1 MVSFVVIMHGIQE
14 QASFAWSIKANVV
27 YGVMP
32 MLIILM
38 QPVDVTY
45 PSLELVAPIVD
56 KEHLTKDEL

>member
-1 MVSFVVIMHGIQE
+1 
-14 QASFAWSIKANVV
+14 
-27 YGVMP
+27 MP